1 MGVPA
6 FYRWLS
12 EKYPKIVVEMQEDRT
27 VRVEGTEIPLDLTA
41 ENPCGIEVCISC
53 IVPRRYSTSVT
64 GLLHTT
70 TMFGPWRPKC
80 ARHAYISE
88 PMVASVVPLVRETG
102 VPPLCARLACSAGAV
117 ERANDT
123 TAAAALLA
131 VCEYQI
137 TAVY

>member
-53 IVPRRYSTSVT
+53 T
-64 GLLHTT
+64 
-70 TMFGPWRPKC
+70 K
-80 ARHAYISE
+80 
-88 PMVASVVPLVRETG
+88 
-102 VPPLCARLACSAGAV
+102 
-117 ERANDT
+117 
-123 TAAAALLA
+123 AAAVDRCIAD
-131 VCEYQI
+131 
-137 TAVY
+137 